1 MRDETFEKRCFL
13 FQVKSPLYLAVTSK
27 SSRKKKVLVS
37 YLHLL
42 TLLLKRLRT
51 VAMMAEILVR

>member
-1 MRDETFEKRCFL
+1 M
-13 FQVKSPLYLAVTSK
+13 KSPLYLAVTSK
-27 SSRKKKVLVS
+27 SSRKKRKGKKVLVS
-37 YLHLL
+37 CLHLL

>member
-1 MRDETFEKRCFL
+1 M
-13 FQVKSPLYLAVTSK
+13 KSPLYLAVTSK

-42 TLLLKRLRT
+42 TVLLKRLRT
-51 VAMMAEILVR
+51 VAMMAEILVRQSFKIAV